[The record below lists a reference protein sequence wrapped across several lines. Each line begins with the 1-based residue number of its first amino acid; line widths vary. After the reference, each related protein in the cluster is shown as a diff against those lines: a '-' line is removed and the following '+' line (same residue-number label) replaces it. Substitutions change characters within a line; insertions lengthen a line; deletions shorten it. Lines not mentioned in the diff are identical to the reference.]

1 MTQKSPQQSSNSAQ
15 DPTGRILKITPTLAG
30 THHVQIDN
38 GPVHTIT
45 VVCHSEDL
53 PALLGTDLK
62 AIRDHLMTRRPG
74 HFRKKGAAP
83 TVLTDTVP

>member
-1 MTQKSPQQSSNSAQ
+1 MTQKSLQPLSNSAP

-30 THHVQIDN
+30 THHVKIDN

-45 VVCHSEDL
+45 VVCQSEDL
-53 PALLGTDLK
+53 PALLGADLK

-74 HFRKKGAAP
+74 HFRKKGATSTAP
-83 TVLTDTVP
+83 TDTQP